1 VLALAAALV
10 AGCGDDDEPASSSGT
25 PSPTPTATAS
35 AAPLPSVSPSPTATE
50 TAEPTA
56 TATATP
62 EPESPEDQPG
72 GAGDEEEVRVPV
84 RFTVGEGGIEPPQV
98 AVPAFLALELIVVND
113 RAEPV
118 VATLEGADPLA
129 VGPGETGQVRLEG
142 RRKGRY
148 TVTFEPGGEAVLVT
162 GAEPGP

>member
-56 TATATP
+56 SATP

-118 VATLEGADPLA
+118 VATLEGAEPLA

>member
-25 PSPTPTATAS
+25 PSPAPTATAS
-35 AAPLPSVSPSPTATE
+35 AAPLPSVSPTATA

-56 TATATP
+56 SATP

-118 VATLEGADPLA
+118 VATLEGAEPLA
-129 VGPGETGQVRLEG
+129 VGAGETGQVRLEG

>member
-1 VLALAAALV
+1 VIVLAAAALL
-10 AGCGDDDEPASSSGT
+10 AGCGGDDEPEPSSATG
-25 PSPTPTATAS
+25 PAATAS
-35 AAPLPSVSPSPTATE
+35 ASPAPLPSVSPA
-50 TAEPTA
+50 PTA
-56 TATATP
+56 TATAEPNASPTP
-62 EPESPEDQPG
+62 ERKSPEDQPG

-84 RFTVGEGGIEPPQV
+84 RFTVGADGVEPPQV

-129 VGPGETGQVRLEG
+129 VGAGETAQVRLEG

-162 GAEPGP
+162 GVEPGP